1 MALVTKEGDRIRLK
15 GLEAEDVVLRAST

>member
-15 GLEAEDVVLRAST
+15 GLEAEDVVLGAST